1 MYIDIQQIPRYE
13 MLEVIICVW
22 QEALDSHVVSN
33 DIGIKE
39 SYYKEQDMKYFRLK
53 SVCGRKRWTHT
64 LCQMIYWYQRNLLQ
78 TARYEIL
85 EVIICVWQEAMDS
98 HAVSNDGPA
107 PPRCHQSH

>member
-39 SYYKEQDMKYFRLK
+39 SYYKQQDMKYLRL
-53 SVCGRKRWTHT
+53 
-64 LCQMIYWYQRNLLQ
+64 
-78 TARYEIL
+78 
-85 EVIICVWQEAMDS
+85 
-98 HAVSNDGPA
+98 
-107 PPRCHQSH
+107 